1 MATICLSPKFAM
13 SSLGS
18 ADNQESEFP
27 LPSKCDSCHQSLSL
41 FACRA
46 PEPDTPAHVY
56 SQEFVTFQDIAV
68 DFTEKEWPLLDS
80 SQRKLYKDVMLEN
93 YSNLSSL
100 DNPEDQI
107 VDHSLMEG
115 LFICMVLFQ
124 HVSFPVSRFS
134 GWQTPPHLTPRA
146 RRGAEN
152 GGERHSAVSFS
163 RSVLSVILNDSMM
176 IRDNWSPGDK
186 DWETT
191 SKIKWSILMEDIFGK
206 EASDGVRLA
215 LSAMSFPLST
225 AFIVSHKFGKHLIFW
240 RNHLTL
246 PIYLKSLILV
256 VTLHSQ

>member
-100 DNPEDQI
+100 GGTSISLLLSQPHPHTDNPEDQI

-115 LFICMVLFQ
+115 LFLCMVLFQ
-124 HVSFPVSRFS
+124 HVSFPVSRLS

-163 RSVLSVILNDSMM
+163 RLGNYI
-176 IRDNWSPGDK
+176 
-186 DWETT
+186 
-191 SKIKWSILMEDIFGK
+191 
-206 EASDGVRLA
+206 
-215 LSAMSFPLST
+215 
-225 AFIVSHKFGKHLIFW
+225 
-240 RNHLTL
+240 
-246 PIYLKSLILV
+246 
-256 VTLHSQ
+256 